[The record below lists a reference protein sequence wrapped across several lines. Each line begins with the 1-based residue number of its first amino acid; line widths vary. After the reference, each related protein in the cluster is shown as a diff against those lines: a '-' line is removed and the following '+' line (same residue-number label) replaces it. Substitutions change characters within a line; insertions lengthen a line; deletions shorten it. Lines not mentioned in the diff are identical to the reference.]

1 MILGM
6 EKSKSRGQAN
16 LHPRGSGERSL
27 VLYLKEIGHYPILSA
42 GEEVDLARRAKA
54 GDRRAIDRLTAAN
67 LRFVVRIAKE
77 YQNRGLSFADLI
89 NEGNVGLL
97 KAIKKFDETKG
108 FRFLSY
114 AVWWIRQSILH
125 ALTEQSQ
132 IVHLPP
138 NRRDLLTRINRARVE
153 LEQKLARPPT
163 NAEVAQEM
171 EMSEEGVDDLLAS
184 IRTEI
189 SLDAPLTEG
198 GQLRDILEDEW
209 APSPDHVV
217 MERALSREIQEALG
231 TLTPRESKILRWY
244 YGFDGDGTQS
254 LESIGN
260 RLSLSRERVRQLK
273 ERAMAKLRHSAN
285 SRRLRAYLN

>member
-1 MILGM
+1 
-6 EKSKSRGQAN
+6 
-16 LHPRGSGERSL
+16 
-27 VLYLKEIGHYPILSA
+27 
-42 GEEVDLARRAKA
+42 
-54 GDRRAIDRLTAAN
+54 
-67 LRFVVRIAKE
+67 
-77 YQNRGLSFADLI
+77 
-89 NEGNVGLL
+89 
-97 KAIKKFDETKG
+97 
-108 FRFLSY
+108 
-114 AVWWIRQSILH
+114 
-125 ALTEQSQ
+125 
-132 IVHLPP
+132 
-138 NRRDLLTRINRARVE
+138 
-153 LEQKLARPPT
+153 
-163 NAEVAQEM
+163 
-171 EMSEEGVDDLLAS
+171 MSEEGVNDLLAS

-189 SLDAPLTEG
+189 SLDAPLAEG

-217 MERALSREIQEALG
+217 MERALSREIHEALG

>member
-1 MILGM
+1 MT
-6 EKSKSRGQAN
+6 
-16 LHPRGSGERSL
+16 
-27 VLYLKEIGHYPILSA
+27 LYLREIGHYPILPA

-97 KAIKKFDETKG
+97 KAIKKFDGTKG
-108 FRFLSY
+108 IRFLSY

-132 IVHLPP
+132 IVHLPS
-138 NRRDLLTRINRARVE
+138 NRRDPLARINRATVE

-189 SLDAPLTEG
+189 SLDAPLAEG

-260 RLSLSRERVRQLK
+260 RLSLSRERIRQLK